1 MAVIHLHQLW
11 FVIIDQ
17 LESEERVFGYFLAS
31 LPHSHLYGHT
41 VHRHAY
47 RHIHTLQCKSQG
59 ALSRRSGSAQQKS
72 EKANDVVEM
81 KRTKVWAET
90 QAKKKKGG
98 VGAKRGWEGPM
109 WRDRQLEGPMIR
121 ERRGS
126 FDIPPYQEDLHDAN
140 ASDS

>member
-90 QAKKKKGG
+90 QAKKKKGRG
-98 VGAKRGWEGPM
+98 GCKERLGGTNVERPAVGRANDKGEEGACV
-109 WRDRQLEGPMIR
+109 I
-121 ERRGS
+121 
-126 FDIPPYQEDLHDAN
+126 
-140 ASDS
+140 